1 MIVLDTNV
9 VSEIQKAA
17 ADPNVEAWFD
27 RQALESLWL
36 TTVTVAELRY
46 GIAQLDPGTKRIALE
61 QLVETYVGDLF
72 AGRIADFD
80 LSSTTTFAAHAAEA
94 KRKDREVK
102 GFADAAIAAIALSK
116 GFVVAT
122 RDVRPFQDMGVE
134 VIDPWRQG

>member
-17 ADPNVEAWFD
+17 ADASVEAWFD

-46 GIAQLDPGTKRIALE
+46 GIAQLEPGKKRIALE

-80 LSSTTTFAAHAAEA
+80 LSSTIAFAAHAAEA
-94 KRKDREVK
+94 KRKGREVK
-102 GFADAAIAAIALSK
+102 GFADAAIAAIALSR
-116 GFVVAT
+116 GFAVAT

-134 VIDPWRQG
+134 VINPWDQT